1 MSYYA
6 RVCCTGDAVP
16 TFRTILAWLR
26 EEVGYEAEIPGESPA
41 ALDSPKWKSCEL
53 VYNPARESLLVE
65 CQRNTGKLS
74 ICGKTAQEELNA
86 LEDLL
91 DSDARR
97 QVADCLGRTRFLVC
111 CEVLADP
118 DHEEVDNFGALL
130 DYFADHCGG
139 LIDVEDEGFYSHSD
153 TPLLGRCVQRIVKH
167 RRQEAKAPRPARSDP
182 AVPRA
187 DKGVDQQAIAEVL
200 ATLRRHDSGWRGVL
214 PATFGTF
221 FGHPVGI
228 EIEPLSDG
236 DGPPPVNPDELG
248 LAKTILASLPEVLRN
263 AEKRF
268 ADYTAGRE
276 PLAHERVRE
285 PQVWI
290 LRDDFEDYAGLGR
303 WTFVVGRSDTPH
315 FAYHLVF
322 DGLEFVKIWAG
333 D

>member
-6 RVCCTGDAVP
+6 RVFCTTDAVP
-16 TFRTILAWLR
+16 SIRAILAWLQ
-26 EEVGYEAEIPGESPA
+26 EVGYEAEVPGESPA
-41 ALDSPKWKSCEL
+41 ALGSPKWRSFEL
-53 VYNPARESLLVE
+53 IYNPAKESLLVE
-65 CQRNTGKLS
+65 CERNTGKRSL
-74 ICGKTAQEELNA
+74 CHQTAEEELNA
-86 LEDLL
+86 LEDLP

-97 QVADCLGRTRFLVC
+97 RVADCLRRTRFLVSC
-111 CEVLADP
+111 QVLADD
-118 DHEEVDNFGALL
+118 DHEEVANFGALL

-153 TPLLGRCVQRIVKH
+153 TPLLGCCVKRIVKH
-167 RRQEAKAPRPARSDP
+167 RRQEAKAPPPARSGP
-182 AVPRA
+182 GVRRA
-187 DKGVDQQAIAEVL
+187 ETGVDQQVIAEVL
-200 ATLRRHDSGWRGVL
+200 ARLRRHDTGWRGVL
-214 PATFGTF
+214 PPSLGTF

-228 EIEPLSDG
+228 EIETLSDA
-236 DGPPPVNPDELG
+236 DGPPPAVNPDELG
-248 LAKTILASLPEVLRN
+248 LAKAILARLPELLRI

-303 WTFVVGRSDTPH
+303 WTFVVGRSDWPN

-322 DGLEFVKIWAG
+322 DRLEFVKIWAG